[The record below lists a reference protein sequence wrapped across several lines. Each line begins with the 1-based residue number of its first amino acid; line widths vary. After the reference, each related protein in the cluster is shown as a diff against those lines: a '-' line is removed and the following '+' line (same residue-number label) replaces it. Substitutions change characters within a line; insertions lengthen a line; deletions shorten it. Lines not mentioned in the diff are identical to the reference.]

1 MNGVANLSLPG
12 LLGVMNS
19 NSGRLGNEVLLLI
32 LANGLLLIFLSY
44 VSFISAYSIPIII
57 IIIITIIIIISLCK
71 KTLQQRCIDFDF
83 QLCRAQA
90 TQWGWEGKGRIGLD
104 QLPCLLV
111 PQPMKDRHTSG
122 GRGKDPEGGRT
133 RKGVTT
139 RDFYSPRGHL
149 PPHRVR

>member
-57 IIIITIIIIISLCK
+57 IISLCK
-71 KTLQQRCIDFDF
+71 KTFQQRCIDFDF
-83 QLCRAQA
+83 QFCGAQA
-90 TQWGWEGKGRIGLD
+90 TQ
-104 QLPCLLV
+104 
-111 PQPMKDRHTSG
+111 
-122 GRGKDPEGGRT
+122 
-133 RKGVTT
+133 
-139 RDFYSPRGHL
+139 
-149 PPHRVR
+149 

>member
-57 IIIITIIIIISLCK
+57 IIIIIIISLCK
-71 KTLQQRCIDFDF
+71 KTFQQRCIDFDF
-83 QLCRAQA
+83 QLCGAQA
-90 TQWGWEGKGRIGLD
+90 TQ
-104 QLPCLLV
+104 
-111 PQPMKDRHTSG
+111 
-122 GRGKDPEGGRT
+122 
-133 RKGVTT
+133 
-139 RDFYSPRGHL
+139 
-149 PPHRVR
+149 

>member
-57 IIIITIIIIISLCK
+57 IISLCK
-71 KTLQQRCIDFDF
+71 KTFQQRCIDFDF
-83 QLCRAQA
+83 QLCGAQA
-90 TQWGWEGKGRIGLD
+90 TQ
-104 QLPCLLV
+104 
-111 PQPMKDRHTSG
+111 
-122 GRGKDPEGGRT
+122 
-133 RKGVTT
+133 
-139 RDFYSPRGHL
+139 
-149 PPHRVR
+149 

>member
-57 IIIITIIIIISLCK
+57 IIIIIIIISLCK
-71 KTLQQRCIDFDF
+71 KTFQQRCIDFDF
-83 QLCRAQA
+83 QLCGAQA
-90 TQWGWEGKGRIGLD
+90 TQ
-104 QLPCLLV
+104 
-111 PQPMKDRHTSG
+111 
-122 GRGKDPEGGRT
+122 
-133 RKGVTT
+133 
-139 RDFYSPRGHL
+139 
-149 PPHRVR
+149 